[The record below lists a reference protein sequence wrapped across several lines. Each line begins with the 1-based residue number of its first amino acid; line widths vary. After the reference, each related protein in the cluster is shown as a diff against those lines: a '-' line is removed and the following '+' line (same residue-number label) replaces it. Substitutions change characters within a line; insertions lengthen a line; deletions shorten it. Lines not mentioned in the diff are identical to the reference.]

1 MWSAPPPPP
10 HNGFSKWVI
19 YLGFTRG
26 FNIYLDDIVPRLL
39 YPSSY
44 APGLSFKINIQC
56 SYLTDEKTISVIN
69 AAFHELKTLTCV
81 RFKEAGAEDTDFLLF
96 TGER

>member
-1 MWSAPPPPP
+1 MVLSPP

-19 YLGFTRG
+19 YLGLTRG

-44 APGLSFKINIQC
+44 APGLSFKINI
-56 SYLTDEKTISVIN
+56 
-69 AAFHELKTLTCV
+69 
-81 RFKEAGAEDTDFLLF
+81 
-96 TGER
+96 